1 MRIHRRNFL
10 RGLGATVALP
20 MLPSLN
26 AYAQDGN
33 YPKRLLIMFSANGTV
48 PATWIP
54 SGGETDFQLSD
65 ILQPLA
71 PHRDHL
77 LILEGVDMV
86 SARNGIGDGHQ
97 KGMAHMLTGT
107 ELLPGPFQ
115 GGGGAGTAGYAGGI
129 SVDQH
134 IANEVGQNDVFKSLE
149 FGVQCGGSNNWSRM
163 SYSGPDAPVAP
174 ETNPYNA
181 FDRIFRDIGG
191 DPFGLER
198 IRAQRQSVLDFVK
211 DDFDSIRNKV
221 AQADLHRIDAHFDHI
236 RSLEG
241 RLSMGND
248 LGVACEQPNLGQQ
261 INPDNNDNFP
271 VVGQLMMDMIVMAF
285 ACNLTKVATMQFSRS
300 VSGTRFP
307 WVGVDDRHHDLSHEG
322 DNNADAVTKLTTIN
336 RWYAEQFAYLCDQM
350 KQIPEGNGTMLDNT
364 VIVWC
369 NELGKGNSHTR
380 NNVPYVMAGS
390 GGGHFQTGRFLEY
403 NDDPHNN
410 LLVSLC
416 NAMGVQTNTFGNPAY
431 CTGPLAGLTG

>member
-1 MRIHRRNFL
+1 MKLHRRTFL

-20 MLPSLN
+20 MLQSVN
-26 AYAQDGN
+26 AYGQSGT

-48 PATWIP
+48 PARWIP
-54 SGGETDFQLSD
+54 SGGETDFVLSE

-71 PHRDHL
+71 PHRDKL

-97 KGMAHMLTGT
+97 KGMGHMLTGT

-134 IANEVGQNDVFKSLE
+134 IANQVGSGDSFKSLE
-149 FGVQCGGSNNWSRM
+149 LGVQCGGSNNWSRM
-163 SYSGPDAPVAP
+163 SYDGPDNPVPP
-174 ETNPYNA
+174 EINPYNA
-181 FDRIFRDIGG
+181 FDRLFADLGS
-191 DPFGLER
+191 DPFGLAR

-211 DDFDSIRNKV
+211 DDFNSIRNKV
-221 AQADLHRIDAHFDHI
+221 ASSDLARIDAHFDAI
-236 RSLEG
+236 RSIEG
-241 RLSMGND
+241 RLASGND
-248 LGVACEQPNLGQQ
+248 FGVACEAPDMGAAIDPN
-261 INPDNNDNFP
+261 NNDNFP
-271 VVGQLMMDMIVMAF
+271 VVGKLMMDMVVMAF
-285 ACNLTKVATMQFSRS
+285 ACNLTKVASIQFSRS

-307 WVGVDDRHHDLSHEG
+307 FAGVDDRHHDLSHEG
-322 DNNADAVTKLTTIN
+322 DANATAVDKLVAIN
-336 RWYAEQFAYLCDQM
+336 RWYAEQFAYLCEQM
-350 KQIPEGNGTMLDNT
+350 KAIPEGDGTMLDNT

-390 GGGHFQTGRFLEY
+390 GGGHFRTGRFLQY

-431 CTGPLAGLTG
+431 CTGPLAGLT